1 MRTARPDPM
10 HAPAPPSPWTPLP
23 ALDGGTAE
31 QLEIEP
37 GLSVV
42 RSCCLPARDAAQA
55 HANPP
60 GDGTLVLTVGLH
72 GRSHYRS
79 AQGEVLGFDEGFTTA
94 AAFVGSAGE
103 RRYAAGQRVAQ
114 LRLLVQQQA
123 LARWLGAEACA
134 RLMPARGVR
143 ALASARTPAASL
155 GHALALYRASAE
167 APGLALLDGRIHAL
181 SLLADQVRALGLAA
195 HAPPPGPRGHEPLE
209 RARDLMRAQMD
220 RPLTLAYLSASVG
233 MSETRFKAGFR
244 AAFGMPPGQMLLR
257 MRMERAR
264 ALLESG
270 CQVAQAAWQVGYAH
284 PGNFSTAYARYF
296 GHAPKQRGRR
306 P

>member
-1 MRTARPDPM
+1 M
-10 HAPAPPSPWTPLP
+10 HPSSPSPAWTRLP
-23 ALDGGTAE
+23 TVDGGTAE
-31 QLEIEP
+31 RLEIEP

-42 RSCCLPARDAAQA
+42 RSCCLPARDAAQS

-60 GDGTLVLTVGLH
+60 EGGTLVLTVGLQ

-79 AQGEVLGFDEGFTTA
+79 TQGEVLGFDEGFTTA
-94 AAFVGSAGE
+94 AAFMGSAGE
-103 RRYAAGQRVAQ
+103 RRYAAGERVAQ
-114 LRLLVQQQA
+114 LRLLVQEQV
-123 LARWLGAEACA
+123 LARWLGAEACT

-143 ALASARTPAASL
+143 PLASARTPAASL
-155 GHALALYRASAE
+155 GHALALYRASAD

-195 HAPPPGPRGHEPLE
+195 HKPPPRPRGHAPLE

-220 RPLTLAYLSASVG
+220 RPLTLAYLSAAVG

-244 AAFGMPPGQMLLR
+244 AAFGMPPGQMLLQ

-296 GHAPKQRGRR
+296 GHAPKRQGPRR
-306 P
+306 